1 MNIVVTGSIAY
12 DYLMSFPGRF
22 ADNLLPDQLQNL
34 SVSFLVDD
42 MKRQRGGIAPNIAY
56 TMALLGGRPRI
67 MATAGQDFHDYKRIL
82 DDLGVDTSA
91 IKIIDDI
98 FTASFFVNTDL
109 DQNQIASFFTGAMAH
124 AREVT
129 FATHAADAELAIISP
144 NEPGAMRYYCE
155 ECKRLGI
162 SYIYDPSQ
170 QTARASA
177 EDLRIGIEGAALLT
191 VNEYELSLIQEK
203 TGMDLST
210 ILEVASGLLITQA
223 NEGAILYVDGDYHD
237 IPPVPP
243 ARIVEPTG
251 AGDAFRAGLMR
262 GIELGLPWTVAGR
275 MGALSATY
283 CLEQLGSQN
292 HQFTPAEF
300 VERYRQHFDDQGQ
313 LDILLGGSQEKA
325 PSLR

>member
-22 ADNLLPDQLQNL
+22 ADNLLPDQLHNI

-67 MATAGQDFHDYKRIL
+67 MATAGQDFYEYKQIL
-82 DDLGVDTSA
+82 DEMGVDTSA
-91 IKIIDDI
+91 IKIFDDI

-162 SYIYDPSQ
+162 PYIYDPSQ
-170 QTARASA
+170 QTARATA
-177 EDLRIGIEGAALLT
+177 EDLLVGIQGAALLT
-191 VNEYELSLIQEK
+191 VNEYELSLIREK
-203 TGMDLST
+203 TGMT
-210 ILEVASGLLITQA
+210 KKEILESASGLLITRA
-223 NEGAILYVDGDYHD
+223 DEGALLYVDGDCFD
-237 IPPVPP
+237 IPAVPP
-243 ARIVEPTG
+243 HHVIEPTG

-262 GIELGLPWTVAGR
+262 GIELGLPWSVAGR
-275 MGALSATY
+275 MGSLSATY
-283 CLEQLGSQN
+283 CLEQLGTQN
-292 HQFTPAEF
+292 HRFSPAEF
-300 VERYRQHFDDQGQ
+300 VERYRQHFDDEGQ
-313 LDILLGGSQEKA
+313 LDILLSGNK
-325 PSLR
+325 